1 MTIHTGLV
9 SVTFRKLDPAAIIGL
24 AQAAELQG
32 IEWSAEPHV
41 PAGDLA
47 TAAAVYRQTVAAG
60 LTVAA
65 YGSYYRIGCQPNGPE
80 QFQAVL
86 DSAVALHAPTIRV
99 WAGDRPSATADEA
112 WWDRVVTESRQIA
125 DCAAA
130 AGITLAYEYHRN
142 TLTDRNEAALRLLR
156 QVNHPNVRSYW
167 QPPIPDDT
175 TARATGLA
183 QIKPFLTHLH
193 VFQWEG
199 HSTTRLPLANGV
211 ADWLQY
217 FKIAA
222 DATDRYALL
231 EFVMDDAPEQFLQDA
246 RTLKTLVSQ
255 INQVD

>member
-9 SVTFRKLDPAAIIGL
+9 SATFRKLEPAAIIGL
-24 AQAAELQG
+24 AQAAGLQG

-47 TAAAVYRQTVAAG
+47 TAKMVYQQTVTAG
-60 LTVAA
+60 LKVAA

-86 DSAVALHAPTIRV
+86 DSAVTLHAPTIRV
-99 WAGDRPSATADEA
+99 WAGDRSSQAADA
-112 WWDRVVTESRQIA
+112 DWWEQVVTESRAIA
-125 DCAAA
+125 DRAAA
-130 AGITLAYEYHRN
+130 AGITLSYEYHRN
-142 TLTDRNEAALRLLR
+142 TLTDCNEAAVRLLR

-167 QPPIPDDT
+167 QPPLPYDT
-175 TARATGLA
+175 AARAAGLE
-183 QIKPFLTHLH
+183 QIQPFLTHLH

-211 ADWLQY
+211 ADWSQY

-222 DATDRYALL
+222 DATERYALL
-231 EFVMDDAPEQFLQDA
+231 EFVMNDAPEQFLQDA
-246 RTLKTLVSQ
+246 RTLKELVSKL
-255 INQVD
+255 NSH